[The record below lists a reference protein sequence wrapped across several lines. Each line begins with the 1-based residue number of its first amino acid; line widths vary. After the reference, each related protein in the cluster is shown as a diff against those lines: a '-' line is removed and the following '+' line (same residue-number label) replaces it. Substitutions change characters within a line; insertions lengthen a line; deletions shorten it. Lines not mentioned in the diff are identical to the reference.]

1 MPPFIPPQLK
11 IGNRTVPVRF
21 ENDPRSSDDQE
32 VMGYY
37 DIGDPQ
43 IVLRAGMSPLATVE
57 TFWHELMH
65 AIFDFTRFNVDMQM
79 ELDDGDSDA
88 VDAMK
93 IEERSAE
100 SFAKVLLQ
108 VIQDNDIA
116 HITT

>member
-1 MPPFIPPQLK
+1 MQPLIPTQLK
-11 IGNRTVPVRF
+11 IGNRTVPVTLQP
-21 ENDPRSSDDQE
+21 DLVSGDQP

-37 DIGDPQ
+37 RIDDPA
-43 IVLRAGMSPLATVE
+43 IFIDANLKPLAMVE

-65 AIFDFTRFNVDMQM
+65 AIFDYTRFNVDMQM
-79 ELDDGDSDA
+79 ELNDGDSDA
-88 VDAMK
+88 EDAFK

-100 SFAKVLLQ
+100 NFAKVMLQ